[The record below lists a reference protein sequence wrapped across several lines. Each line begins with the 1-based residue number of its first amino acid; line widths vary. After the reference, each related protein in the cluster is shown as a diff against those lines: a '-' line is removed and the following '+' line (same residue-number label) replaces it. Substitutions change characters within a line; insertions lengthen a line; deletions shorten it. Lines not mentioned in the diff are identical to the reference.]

1 MTEGPGLFRGVS
13 LTIPV
18 EMPLSFHMGFV
29 VYAELG
35 EAFGNSSVLAWL
47 EGSGRR
53 SPSVEQALKLC
64 RQAAVTGRTPFEF
77 EITSY
82 GLASWATVEALGR
95 SSNTA

>member
-13 LTIPV
+13 LSIPV
-18 EMPLSFHMGFV
+18 EMPLSFHMGFMV
-29 VYAELG
+29 RAELG
-35 EAFGNSSVLAWL
+35 EVFGNSSVLARP

-53 SPSVEQALKLC
+53 SPSVEQALKVC

-77 EITSY
+77 EITSHS
-82 GLASWATVEALGR
+82 LTSWATVEALGR